1 MVAKQPGRP
10 LAGRAFTPSPTQA
23 TPQPGANMPHIVI
36 EYTPNLTDLPFD
48 AMLAAVTR
56 RLAESPE
63 VQDEADLKAR
73 VVRAEW
79 FRVGLADS
87 QRGFIHVTVRIMA
100 GRTDEAK
107 QDFSRRVADGMLEH
121 MPTFPPGLTAH
132 LSVEV
137 VDMERSSYRKF
148 KLN

>member
-1 MVAKQPGRP
+1 
-10 LAGRAFTPSPTQA
+10 
-23 TPQPGANMPHIVI
+23 MPHIIV

-63 VQDEADLKAR
+63 VEDEADLKAR
-73 VVRAEW
+73 VIRADW

-87 QRGFIHVTVRIMA
+87 QRGFIHVIVRILE
-100 GRTDEAK
+100 GRSPQAK
-107 QDFSRRVADGMLEH
+107 RDFSDRVAEGMLEH
-121 MPTFPPGLTAH
+121 MPTFPDGMTVH

-137 VDMERSSYRKF
+137 VDMDRGSYRKV
-148 KLN
+148 KLS

>member
-1 MVAKQPGRP
+1 
-10 LAGRAFTPSPTQA
+10 
-23 TPQPGANMPHIVI
+23 MPHIIV

-48 AMLAAVTR
+48 AMLASVTR

-73 VVRAEW
+73 VLRPEC

-87 QRGFIHVTVRIMA
+87 RRGFIHVTVRIMA
-100 GRTDEAK
+100 GRSEQAK
-107 QDFSRRVADGMLEH
+107 QDFSQRVADGMLEH
-121 MPTFPPGLTAH
+121 MPIFPDGLAVH

-137 VDMERSSYRKF
+137 VDMEWGSYRKF
-148 KLN
+148 KLA

>member
-1 MVAKQPGRP
+1 
-10 LAGRAFTPSPTQA
+10 
-23 TPQPGANMPHIVI
+23 MPHIVI

-48 AMLAAVTR
+48 TMLADVTR

-73 VVRAEW
+73 VVRADW

-87 QRGFIHVTVRIMA
+87 QRGFIHVTVRILA
-100 GRTDEAK
+100 GRTEQAK

-121 MPTFPPGLTAH
+121 MPAFENGLTVH

-137 VDMERSSYRKF
+137 VDMDRASYRKV
-148 KLN
+148 KLA